1 MEPELVQT
9 TMEANLD
16 HCVIL
21 AWNIHEY
28 VFSLFITEDRNL
40 GIGARVASPGDFVC
54 VLFGEK
60 ISLLLRPA
68 RVLFEWRYAWR
79 SD

>member
-1 MEPELVQT
+1 MEPKLVQT

-16 HCVIL
+16 YCVIL
-21 AWNIHEY
+21 AWNIHEC
-28 VFSLFITEDRNL
+28 VFSLFVTEDMNL

-54 VLFGEK
+54 VLFGGK
-60 ISLLLRPA
+60 IPLLLRPA
-68 RVLFEWRYAWR
+68 RVLFEWRYARR